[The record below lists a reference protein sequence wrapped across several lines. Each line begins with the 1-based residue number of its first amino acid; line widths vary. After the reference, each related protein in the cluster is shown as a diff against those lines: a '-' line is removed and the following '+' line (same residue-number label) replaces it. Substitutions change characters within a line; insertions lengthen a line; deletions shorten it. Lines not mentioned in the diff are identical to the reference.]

1 MTSRVRREVGTERFP
16 FDCEQVD
23 CEVYR
28 HWPLI
33 SPIDIETERILS
45 SDLTPRVLRIL
56 SEYEDP
62 YRDLNLADS
71 GVLTRCELSGGE
83 LELDLTFPYP
93 LAGMTRS
100 LVNQLK
106 PQLESLK
113 DVSSAFIR
121 VLHEVPMMPAR
132 EGTESLPG
140 VRQVICVASGK
151 GGVGKSTTAVN
162 LALALHAEGARVGLL
177 DADIYGPSQGLM
189 LGVQGK
195 RPETH
200 DGKTFEPVI
209 AHGMPVM
216 SMAFLLNER
225 SPTIWRGPMVS
236 GAFTQMLRQT
246 NWGSLDYLVIDLP
259 PGTGDIQLTLSQQ
272 VPVNG
277 AVVVTTPQDIALM
290 DARRGIEMFR
300 RVNVPVLGVIENMS
314 LHRCSQCG
322 HTEHLF
328 GEGGGER
335 IAAEYDTELLGA
347 LPLDLSIRELTDR
360 GKPPVVSDPDGSVAQ
375 AYRDIARRVGARL
388 TATSSGAALSGLI
401 TKTQGTEE

>member
-1 MTSRVRREVGTERFP
+1 M
-16 FDCEQVD
+16 
-23 CEVYR
+23 
-28 HWPLI
+28 
-33 SPIDIETERILS
+33 S
-45 SDLTPRVLRIL
+45 SDLTPRILRIL

-62 YRDLNLADS
+62 YRDLNLAES
-71 GVLTRCELSGGE
+71 GVLTRCELDDGE
-83 LELDLTFPYP
+83 LEVDLTFPYP

-100 LVNQLK
+100 LVKQLK

-113 DVSSAFIR
+113 EVSSAFIR

-132 EGTESLPG
+132 EGTEALPG

-162 LALALHAEGARVGLL
+162 LALALSAEGARVGLL

-246 NWGSLDYLVIDLP
+246 NWGNLDYLIIDLP

-277 AVVVTTPQDIALM
+277 AIVVTTPQDIALL

-335 IAAEYDTELLGA
+335 IASEYDTELLGA

-360 GKPPVVSDPDGSVAQ
+360 GKPPVISEPDGTVAQ

-388 TATSSGAALSGLI
+388 TVTPAGATEGGLI
-401 TKTQGTEE
+401 TKTQGTDE